1 MNIRPLFLLWEDR
14 RAHSG
19 IQREN
24 LVLRD
29 RRAQSDFCQST
40 MGEAP
45 QTCAESGS
53 HVVKRLGLESRKQ
66 RQSVLA
72 FDLVQLLV
80 GENTALLQPFYVI

>member
-1 MNIRPLFLLWEDR
+1 MNIRPVFLLWEDT

-24 LVLRD
+24 SLLRD

-45 QTCAESGS
+45 QTCAEFGGQVMETPRS
-53 HVVKRLGLESRKQ
+53 
-66 RQSVLA
+66 
-72 FDLVQLLV
+72 
-80 GENTALLQPFYVI
+80 